1 MENGVKTMKEIKL
14 LKLILQDFQGGTI
27 TLDTKGKDIYIFSAN
42 AVGKTRL
49 VSAFSWLLFS
59 KDALGRSDF
68 EIKNIILV
76 QDGEEIR
83 EVDIPNKA
91 FDELS
96 RDDPDYNV
104 PEFIS
109 VKKKFPTYHSEIA
122 HGLEHTVE
130 AELDINGEPC
140 ILKKVFS
147 EKWQKKRGN
156 INREFAGHTTNYF
169 VNGVPIQE
177 KDYIA
182 QIAEIAG
189 DESRFR
195 LLTSPTTF
203 PQLHWQKQRTL
214 LLEIC
219 GDISDADIIDSDTKL
234 KPLITI
240 LGKRTLEDHRKIIM
254 ARRSE
259 INKEMEKIPIR
270 IDEVHRGIPDITGI
284 DESKA
289 KNEAQRL
296 EIALNDAKLKL
307 QGVDTGGIIAELSKH
322 LSGLNVDLRKME
334 DSHRSESLA
343 TLNRLNQQISEV
355 QVVVNALKR
364 RIGTLNIDH
373 LNGQLG
379 RIEGQL
385 SSLRARWMQ
394 VDGETFQS
402 TIQDTCPACG
412 QALPTDRVQ
421 SARDKALAT
430 FNQSKA
436 QRLTEINS
444 GGEDLKSQK
453 ERIKSEIFSLKK
465 EREGIE
471 RELPEAEAK
480 IQTLTSERDTLKQSS
495 EDFSG
500 LPHWSETFGE
510 IEAYEEEIK
519 AEREGKIQ
527 DIEKIKGEIAT
538 TNLKLLAAKEQVDK
552 FVRREQ
558 GEKRIEELKA
568 DEKKLSAEY
577 EKLEGELYL
586 IEQFIKMKVSLLTHR
601 INAKFETVRF
611 KLFNQLIN
619 GGLEEC
625 CEITVGGIPYNGG
638 LNNGA
643 RINAGLEIVKV
654 LQQHY
659 QLKAPV
665 FADNAEAVNN
675 LVNVGCQMIRLYVSE
690 DKILRVEIK

>member
-42 AVGKTRL
+42 AVGNPRL
-49 VSAFSWLLFS
+49 VSAVSWLLFS
-59 KDALGRSDF
+59 KDALGRSDC

-259 INKEMEKIPIR
+259 INKEIEKIPIR

-296 EIALNDAKLKL
+296 ETALNDAKLRL
-307 QGVDTGGIIAELSKH
+307 QGVDTGGAIAELSKS
-322 LSGLNVDLRKME
+322 LQVLNADLRK
-334 DSHRSESLA
+334 
-343 TLNRLNQQISEV
+343 
-355 QVVVNALKR
+355 
-364 RIGTLNIDH
+364 
-373 LNGQLG
+373 
-379 RIEGQL
+379 
-385 SSLRARWMQ
+385 
-394 VDGETFQS
+394 
-402 TIQDTCPACG
+402 
-412 QALPTDRVQ
+412 
-421 SARDKALAT
+421 
-430 FNQSKA
+430 
-436 QRLTEINS
+436 
-444 GGEDLKSQK
+444 
-453 ERIKSEIFSLKK
+453 
-465 EREGIE
+465 
-471 RELPEAEAK
+471 
-480 IQTLTSERDTLKQSS
+480 
-495 EDFSG
+495 
-500 LPHWSETFGE
+500 
-510 IEAYEEEIK
+510 
-519 AEREGKIQ
+519 
-527 DIEKIKGEIAT
+527 
-538 TNLKLLAAKEQVDK
+538 
-552 FVRREQ
+552 
-558 GEKRIEELKA
+558 
-568 DEKKLSAEY
+568 
-577 EKLEGELYL
+577 
-586 IEQFIKMKVSLLTHR
+586 
-601 INAKFETVRF
+601 
-611 KLFNQLIN
+611 
-619 GGLEEC
+619 
-625 CEITVGGIPYNGG
+625 
-638 LNNGA
+638 
-643 RINAGLEIVKV
+643 
-654 LQQHY
+654 
-659 QLKAPV
+659 
-665 FADNAEAVNN
+665 
-675 LVNVGCQMIRLYVSE
+675 
-690 DKILRVEIK
+690 